1 MAVGYVCVIYILS
14 IFICYLDCSVVTIRG
29 VELRFQSFYNPKQD
43 FTCFDRSA
51 TIPFTSINDDYCD
64 CPDGSDEPGTAA
76 CPNGKFYCT
85 NIGHEGKYIQSS
97 RVNDGICDCCDGSDE
112 FDSNVVCF
120 NECQKHQAEAAE
132 KHRQLTEMSNIGY
145 SNKQEMIQEGERRK
159 VEKQNRLSTLNDI
172 LEGRRVK
179 LEELRAAKE
188 AAEKPETEAKELH
201 KKNWEEVQAKRKA
214 ERESALCLQHFFLLD
229 LDKNGWITYTELT
242 NSPYMKSDNTED
254 VAKDLLDGNEMV
266 DSEGF
271 VKVWEHIKDKVLV
284 NGRPVPEE
292 KLNESAEKID
302 SLSEEKTN
310 QQAGS
315 EEIEPP
321 AVSPT
326 NEEGISQPVAE
337 NDPSLISH
345 HEEGEDDNDD
355 RDDDDEEGE
364 DSGEEPGIGKSQD
377 DVMPDYD
384 EETKKLIE
392 GADAARK
399 SFDDIDNEVKELE
412 NERRS
417 VEEYLSIDYGYNNEF
432 AILKDNCYEFTDR
445 EYIYK
450 LCPFSKTTQRS
461 KSGGSETDLGKWGN
475 WGELPMKYST
485 MLYKDGAGCW
495 NGPARSTKVNLSCG
509 AESKLLAVSEPSR
522 CEYAMEFQ
530 TPALCT
536 KVASHTEL

>member
-1 MAVGYVCVIYILS
+1 MAVGYVFVVYSLS

-43 FTCFDRSA
+43 FTCFDRSN
-51 TIPFTSINDDYCD
+51 TIPFASINDDYCD

-172 LEGRRVK
+172 LEGRRLK

-229 LDKNGWITYTELT
+229 LDKNGWVTYTELT
-242 NSPYMKSDNTED
+242 NNPYMKSDNTED

-284 NGRPVPEE
+284 NGRPIPEE
-292 KLNESAEKID
+292 KLNAEKID

-326 NEEGISQPVAE
+326 NEE
-337 NDPSLISH
+337 
-345 HEEGEDDNDD
+345 
-355 RDDDDEEGE
+355 
-364 DSGEEPGIGKSQD
+364 

-495 NGPARSTKVNLSCG
+495 NGPARSTKVSLSCG